1 MNTSQGTETQR
12 THVEPEVSLQHGAQV
27 FGHVRHAG
35 VKGGHQARVEGQEIQ
50 PAGGQRV
57 SVPRS
62 FDKEYSTPR
71 WCEEVPYNKRLVAN
85 HFILLPHGTNTS
97 TS

>member
-1 MNTSQGTETQR
+1 MNTSQETEPQR

-35 VKGGHQARVEGQEIQ
+35 MKGGHQARVEGQEIQ
-50 PAGGQRV
+50 PAGGQSV

-71 WCEEVPYNKRLVAN
+71 WCEEVQDKERLVAN
-85 HFILLPHGTNTS
+85 PFI
-97 TS
+97 